1 MHERS
6 ALQQGQKFYSVEGV
20 SLSALALYERI
31 QSVVNFKQSAGTH
44 KVYQLGDLI
53 NDSYLSAINHL
64 DSYGSLSTEM
74 LLKIIGQHKIKGYR
88 ATWPNFQRRN
98 YSVEQIY
105 TILFDKVILPE
116 EREYDLL
123 EALRE
128 VVAPLVPDIKL

>member
-1 MHERS
+1 MS
-6 ALQQGQKFYSVEGV
+6 LVKFNQVKTTAK
-20 SLSALALYERI
+20 L
-31 QSVVNFKQSAGTH
+31 
-44 KVYQLGDLI
+44 YQLDDLI

-74 LLKIIGQHKIKGYR
+74 LFKIIRQHKIKGYR

-128 VVAPLVPDIKL
+128 VVAPLVPDIEL

>member
-1 MHERS
+1 MHEQS
-6 ALQQGQKFYSVEGV
+6 TLQQSQKFYSVEGI
-20 SLSALALYERI
+20 SLSPLALYERI
-31 QSVVNFKQSAGTH
+31 MSLIKFNNTGTTV
-44 KVYQLGDLI
+44 KLYQLDDLV
-53 NDSYLSAINHL
+53 NDSYLSAVNYVGI
-64 DSYGSLSTEM
+64 YGSISTEM

-128 VVAPLVPDIKL
+128 IVEPLVPDI